1 MTIPNNSSL
10 KYVLPSAINSSGVF
24 IRRRNSGVNGT
35 RTSSIAIPSA
45 PHMANI
51 VLTRFFT
58 SMKSPAP
65 YAWLTLMLAPT
76 ASPVPTAEIIMLIWD
91 KYATADTADA
101 PICDA
106 IMVSSILKSWFR
118 LS

>member
-1 MTIPNNSSL
+1 MPGS
-10 KYVLPSAINSSGVF
+10 
-24 IRRRNSGVNGT
+24 
-35 RTSSIAIPSA
+35 
-45 PHMANI
+45 
-51 VLTRFFT
+51 
-58 SMKSPAP
+58 
-65 YAWLTLMLAPT
+65 TLMLAPT

-91 KYATADTADA
+91 RYATADTADA

>member
-1 MTIPNNSSL
+1 
-10 KYVLPSAINSSGVF
+10 
-24 IRRRNSGVNGT
+24 
-35 RTSSIAIPSA
+35 
-45 PHMANI
+45 MANI